1 MNININKTLTQY
13 AELLAGCVS
22 VRLTGTRD
30 AEEIFNTHIQDGI
43 ESLKFLPQDAGSE
56 IIDVGS
62 GGGLPGIV
70 WAVCRPDLN
79 IILLDS
85 IGKKCRAAQEIIEKL
100 KLNNI
105 KAICSRSEDF
115 AKLNSNRER
124 FDLACARAVADA
136 GVTAELL
143 SPLVKVHGNLM
154 TFKGTK
160 LEQELSQVNHKW
172 RSLGLS
178 EPEINYYGGEGSSKS
193 ILIWRKISK
202 CPKIFPRKPG
212 DAANKF
218 WWTLNL
224 KNA

>member
-1 MNININKTLTQY
+1 MNLDINKTLKQY
-13 AELLAGCVS
+13 AELLAECVS

-30 AEEIFNTHIQDGI
+30 ADEIFNTHIQDGL
-43 ESLKFLPQDAGSE
+43 EALKFLRQYSNAQ

-85 IGKKCRAAQEIIEKL
+85 IGKKCRASQEIIEKL
-100 KLNNI
+100 NLNNI
-105 KAICSRSEDF
+105 KAICSRSEEF
-115 AKLNSNRER
+115 AKLKSNRER

-143 SPLVKVHGNLM
+143 SPLVKVQGSLM
-154 TFKGTK
+154 TFKGAK
-160 LEQELSQVNHKW
+160 LEQELEQVNHKW
-172 RSLGLS
+172 RCLGLS
-178 EPEINYYGGEGSSKS
+178 EPEINYYGGDNSSKS

-212 DAANKF
+212 DASNKF
-218 WWTLNL
+218 WWTLKL
-224 KNA
+224 

>member
-1 MNININKTLTQY
+1 MDTNQALIKY
-13 AELLAGCVS
+13 AELLASCTS

-30 AEEIFNTHIQDGI
+30 AKEILDTHIQDGL
-43 ESLKFLPQDAGSE
+43 EALKFLPETSGSE

-70 WAVCRPDLN
+70 WAICRPDLN

-85 IGKKCRAAQEIIEKL
+85 VGKKCRASQEIIDNLNL
-100 KLNNI
+100 KNI

-115 AKLNSNRER
+115 AKLNREK
-124 FDLACARAVADA
+124 FNLACARAVADA

-143 SPLVKVHGNLM
+143 SPLVKVGGSLL
-154 TFKGTK
+154 TFKGAK
-160 LEQELSQVNHKW
+160 LNQELEQVNNKW
-172 RSLGLS
+172 RYLGLS
-178 EPEINYYGGEGSSKS
+178 EPEINFYGGDDSSKS
-193 ILIWRKISK
+193 ILIWHKVAH

-218 WWTLNL
+218 WFNL
-224 KNA
+224 KNFKN